1 MTVQAYGDSLE
12 HLWDELARIDQL
24 VRAQTVRW
32 RLTVA
37 ATKPAHLWGMVH
49 VTDEEVQAYL
59 DSGFLPP
66 DRPPPEV
73 EAAVA
78 PYVAAAAERRAR
90 IDARRQ
96 ATPSEVVLRLDRLVT
111 LFRVGERGRDGL
123 LVCLLP
129 ELDPRYRRLYGYLQ
143 DECSRTSACV
153 ELVLQILAPLAL
165 GGAGRDPFEGDAPLV
180 DRRLVVLADGDRE
193 PHPLPARPVRVDDR
207 VVAYLLGDDTPDRRL
222 AAMVTV
228 EEPQLSLDDL
238 LADPDQRQR
247 LERLAGW
254 IEQRQTQQQPPPT
267 LLLHG
272 PRGSGRLQAARA
284 LCAALG
290 LPLLVAD
297 VPAALQLGTP
307 FDQLI
312 GLCYREAALR
322 DAAVYWAGSETLL
335 EPDRRPDLGAALL
348 DATEAAATLA
358 FLATTR
364 PWDPTGRTA
373 DRPLLRLDF
382 RMPAYEL
389 RQRLWTHHLPPA
401 EEFADPPPDW
411 AALAELL
418 ANGFQ
423 LTPGQIADAV
433 AVARADARWRDPLA
447 PALTVEDLYEGCRR
461 QSERR
466 LSQFARR
473 VEPRAGLTF
482 DDLVLPPSNRRQL
495 DELRDR
501 IRLRSRLFSELGFER
516 RIPLGRGLLA
526 MFTGPS
532 GTGKTMAAELLANE
546 QGVDLYKVDLSA
558 VVSKYVGDTEKNLG
572 QVFTDAGDAN
582 AMLFFDECESMFG
595 KRGEVRD
602 ARDRWANCEIDYLL
616 QRIEQY
622 QGPVVLASNRRQD
635 IDEAFVRR
643 IHLIVEFPF
652 PDAEAR
658 LRIWTGMFPA
668 GVNRPSDEDLR
679 ALADR
684 FRFAGGNIRNIV
696 IDAAFRALAEHDL
709 DDGRPRVTLRHL
721 VLAIAREY
729 QKLGKPIT
737 KGEFGEEFHTWV
749 TERLLQTPE

>member
-1 MTVQAYGDSLE
+1 VTVEAYGDSLE

-59 DSGFLPP
+59 DAGFLPP

-73 EAAVA
+73 EAAAA
-78 PYVAAAAERRAR
+78 PYLAAAAERRDR

-111 LFRVGERGRDGL
+111 LFQVGERGRDGL

-153 ELVLQILAPLAL
+153 ELILQILAPLAP

-180 DRRLVVLADGDRE
+180 DRRLVVLADGDHE
-193 PHPLPARPVRVDDR
+193 PRPLPARPVRVDDR

-228 EEPQLSLDDL
+228 EVPQLPLDNL

-247 LERLAGW
+247 LQRLAGW

-284 LCAALG
+284 LCTTLE

-297 VPAALQLGTP
+297 LPTALQLGAP
-307 FDQLI
+307 LDQLI

-322 DAAVYWAGSETLL
+322 GAAVYWAGGEALL
-335 EPDRRPDLGAALL
+335 EPGQRPDLGAALL
-348 DATEAAATLA
+348 DATEGTATLA
-358 FLATTR
+358 LLATTR

-401 EEFADPPPDW
+401 EEFADPPPDR

-423 LTPGQIADAV
+423 LTPGQIADAA

-447 PALTVEDLYEGCRR
+447 PALSVEDLYQGCRR

-602 ARDRWANCEIDYLL
+602 ARDRWANCEVDYLL

-643 IHLIVEFPF
+643 IHLVVEFPF

-658 LRIWTGMFPA
+658 LRIWAGMFPA
-668 GVNRPSDEDLR
+668 GVERPSDEELR
-679 ALADR
+679 ALAER
-684 FRFAGGNIRNIV
+684 FRFAGGNIKNIV
-696 IDAAFRALAEHDL
+696 IDAAFRALAEQAR
-709 DDGRPRVTLRHL
+709 DDGRPRITLGHL
-721 VLAIAREY
+721 VLATAREY

-737 KGEFGEEFHTWV
+737 KGEFGEEFHDWI